1 MQKGYFMHMS
11 EFCECAS
18 PWVSGNDCDRC
29 KRKIAPER
37 LEILPTEEATKVPTG
52 KLSTANSL
60 KPGVDQGVQAA
71 IRVKKYGT
79 LWDKIGSVVN
89 VLNSVGAGILLI
101 LLLVSGLEGK
111 IILLGVVVIAVLWG
125 LSYLQISI
133 IKGLAS
139 YFQMRSADYLERKD
153 REK

>member
-1 MQKGYFMHMS
+1 MA

-18 PWVSGNDCDRC
+18 PWISGSKCDSC
-29 KRKIAPER
+29 KKQIAPER
-37 LEILPTEEATKVPTG
+37 LKILPKETSTELPAGKSSTPISTKA
-52 KLSTANSL
+52 S
-60 KPGVDQGVQAA
+60 VDEGVQAA

-79 LWDKIGSVVN
+79 LWDQIGSVIN
-89 VLNSVGAGILLI
+89 ILNSIGAGILLF
-101 LLLVSGLEGK
+101 LLFISGLEGK
-111 IILLGVVVIAVLWG
+111 IILLGIVVISLLWG

-153 REK
+153 RK

>member
-1 MQKGYFMHMS
+1 MAD
-11 EFCECAS
+11 FCECAT
-18 PWVSGNDCDRC
+18 PWISGSKCDRC
-29 KRKIAPER
+29 KKQIAPER
-37 LEILPTEEATKVPTG
+37 LDILPKEAPTELPAEKLPSSIPIKV
-52 KLSTANSL
+52 SVDE
-60 KPGVDQGVQAA
+60 GVKAA

-79 LWDKIGSVVN
+79 LWDQIGSVIYL
-89 VLNSVGAGILLI
+89 LNTISAGILLI

-111 IILLGVVVIAVLWG
+111 IILLGIVVITVLWG

-153 REK
+153 KK